1 MRERDKRIVIL
12 LNVSATHSLNMR
24 AEKLFSRLKEKGYKI
39 TMLPRERKRFGTI
52 IRNVNAI
59 VRLKPAIVYVIDFGY
74 STIFPVL
81 LLKLFLRFRFVY
93 DTGDIV
99 YELFRSTRRGIISFT
114 LARTFEP
121 MVWKIADAIVVRGI
135 YFERFLKDKNY
146 KNVYFVPDGVEIELF
161 KPLDV
166 SALRRSLGLENVLTI
181 GMVGSLN
188 WIKRY
193 KFCYGWELLSTLCY
207 LKKYPVKGI
216 IIGDGSG
223 LDRLKEIVRDNGL
236 EDKILFLGRIPYEK
250 LPEYIN
256 LMDICLSTQSN
267 DIVGEVRTT
276 GKLPLYMACARYI
289 LATRVGTARE
299 VLPEEMLLDY
309 KGVKDKDY
317 PERLAKAIKNLLN
330 ERYKLDS
337 AKGLRRIA
345 EGTFDYNLL
354 SKRIDEIISKLCV
367 YGKD

>member
-1 MRERDKRIVIL
+1 
-12 LNVSATHSLNMR
+12 
-24 AEKLFSRLKEKGYKI
+24 
-39 TMLPRERKRFGTI
+39 
-52 IRNVNAI
+52 
-59 VRLKPAIVYVIDFGY
+59 
-74 STIFPVL
+74 
-81 LLKLFLRFRFVY
+81 
-93 DTGDIV
+93 
-99 YELFRSTRRGIISFT
+99 
-114 LARTFEP
+114 
-121 MVWKIADAIVVRGI
+121 MVWKIADAIVVRGT
-135 YFERFLKDKNY
+135 YFEKFLKDKNY